1 MHGQSFS
8 LPATLQQQLDVSV
21 DDWQSGDKVARLWT
35 RDAGL
40 WTGRDEDQWLDW
52 LTISR
57 ELRGHTDELSQALA
71 FVREGDFSHAVLLGM
86 GGSSLGPEVLQLT
99 FSAQPGHPQWLIVDS
114 TDPAN
119 IRAVEAQIDYA
130 RTVFLV
136 SSKSGST
143 LEPNIFK
150 DYFFSRA
157 TEELGQAEASARFIT
172 VTDPGSNME
181 SVARADNFR
190 AIFYGKPQIGGRYSV
205 LSHFGLV
212 PAAVMGVDVA
222 RFLDCTEEMVAACE
236 NTTVAQ
242 NPGVML
248 GLVMGL
254 AAQQGRDKLT
264 VLTSPGINAMGAWM
278 EQLVAESTGKQG
290 KGIIPVDGEAL
301 GAPENYGDD
310 RLFVYLHMAG
320 DDDNAVRAR
329 LDALVAANHPL
340 VRIELSDAYDLGK
353 EFFRW
358 EIATAVAGAVL
369 GIHPFDQPDV
379 EASKIETRKLTEA
392 FEASGKLPQTS
403 AMASNEHFTLFT
415 DDANAAALREL
426 AGADASVEDYLKAH
440 LGRLGAGDYLALL
453 AYINRLEPQHDAALQ
468 QIRNQVCRRTR
479 VATCVGYGPRF
490 LHSTG
495 QAYKG
500 GPNSGV
506 FLQITCD
513 EAQDLPVPGRKYSFG
528 VVKAA
533 QAQGDFQ
540 VLSVRKRRA
549 LRVHIGTDTVSA
561 MKRLTE
567 ILG

>member
-254 AAQQGRDKLT
+254 AALQGRDKLT
-264 VLTSPGINAMGAWM
+264 IHASKGIRADMGAWM
-278 EQLVAESTGKQG
+278 EKLVAESTGKQG
-290 KGIIPVDGEAL
+290 KDIIPVDGEAL

-353 EFFRW
+353 EFFRR

-369 GIHPFDQPDV
+369 DIHPFDQPDV

-392 FEASGKLPQTS
+392 FEASGKLPQMTC
-403 AMASNEHFTLFT
+403 APASGHERSKLNH
-415 DDANAAALREL
+415 
-426 AGADASVEDYLKAH
+426 
-440 LGRLGAGDYLALL
+440 
-453 AYINRLEPQHDAALQ
+453 
-468 QIRNQVCRRTR
+468 
-479 VATCVGYGPRF
+479 
-490 LHSTG
+490 
-495 QAYKG
+495 
-500 GPNSGV
+500 
-506 FLQITCD
+506 
-513 EAQDLPVPGRKYSFG
+513 
-528 VVKAA
+528 
-533 QAQGDFQ
+533 
-540 VLSVRKRRA
+540 
-549 LRVHIGTDTVSA
+549 
-561 MKRLTE
+561 
-567 ILG
+567 

>member
-1 MHGQSFS
+1 MHGQSFF
-8 LPATLQQQLDVSV
+8 LPATLQQQLDATAAE
-21 DDWQSGDKVARLWT
+21 WQAGGKVARLWV
-35 RDAGL
+35 RDASL
-40 WTGRDEDQWLDW
+40 WTGSDEDQWLDW
-52 LTISR
+52 LTITR
-57 ELRGHTDELSQALA
+57 EQRDHTDELLQALA
-71 FVREGDFSHAVLLGM
+71 FVREGDFRHAVLLGM

-99 FSAQPGHPQWLIVDS
+99 FGSQPGHPEWLVVDS
-114 TDPAN
+114 TDPEN

-130 RTVFLV
+130 HTVFLV

-150 DYFFSRA
+150 DYFFTRA
-157 TEELGQAEASARFIT
+157 TEALGQAEAAARFMT

-181 SVARADNFR
+181 SVARADHFR

-205 LSHFGLV
+205 LSNFGLV
-212 PAAVMGVDVA
+212 PAVVMGVDVA
-222 RFLDCTEEMVAACE
+222 AFLDRTEEMVAACE
-236 NTTVAQ
+236 DTTVAQ

-254 AAQQGRDKLT
+254 AARQGRDKLT
-264 VLTSPGINAMGAWM
+264 VLASPGIGAMGAWL

-301 GAPENYGDD
+301 AAAENYGDD

-320 DDDNAVRAR
+320 DDDSAERAR
-329 LDALVAANHPL
+329 LDALVAAGHPL
-340 VRIELSDAYDLGK
+340 VRIELRDADDLGK

-358 EIATAVAGAVL
+358 ETATAVAGSVL
-369 GIHPFDQPDV
+369 GINPFDQPDV

-392 FEASGKLPQTS
+392 FEASGRLPAVS
-403 AMASNEHFTLFT
+403 PMAADEHFTLYT
-415 DDANAAALREL
+415 DDANASALREL
-426 AGADASVEDYLKAH
+426 AGAGASVEDYLKAH

-453 AYINRLEPQHDAALQ
+453 AYINRLEAQHDEALQ
-468 QIRNQVCRRTR
+468 QIRNHVCQHAR

-513 EAQDLPVPGRKYSFG
+513 DAQDLPVPGRKYSFG

-540 VLSVRKRRA
+540 VLSERKRRA
-549 LRVHIGTDTVSA
+549 LRVHIGADTVSA
-561 MKRLTE
+561 LRRLAT
-567 ILG
+567 ILA

>member
-8 LPATLQQQLDVSV
+8 LPTVFQQQLDEAV
-21 DDWQSGDKVARLWT
+21 DEWQANGKVARLWA
-35 RDAGL
+35 RDASL
-40 WTGRDEDQWLDW
+40 WAGRDEDQWLDW

-99 FSAQPGHPQWLIVDS
+99 FGTQPGHPQWLILDS
-114 TDPAN
+114 TDPAH

-130 RTVFLV
+130 RSVFLV

-150 DYFFSRA
+150 DYFFTRA
-157 TEELGQAEASARFIT
+157 TEELGQAEASARFMT

-190 AIFYGKPQIGGRYSV
+190 AIFYGKSKIGGRYSV
-205 LSHFGLV
+205 LSNFGLV

-236 NTTVAQ
+236 QSDVAR

-254 AAQQGRDKLT
+254 AAKQGRDKLT
-264 VLTSPGINAMGAWM
+264 ILTSPGIRAMGAWM

-301 GAPENYGDD
+301 AAPEHYGDD
-310 RLFVYLHMAG
+310 RLFAYLHMAG
-320 DDDNAVRAR
+320 DDDSAERAR
-329 LDALVAANHPL
+329 LDALVAAGHPL

-369 GIHPFDQPDV
+369 NIHPFDQPDV

-392 FEASGKLPQTS
+392 FEASGSLPEES
-403 AMASNEHFTLFT
+403 AMASDEHFTLFT
-415 DDANAAALREL
+415 DDANTNALCEL

-468 QIRNQVCRRTR
+468 QIRNHVSQRER

-513 EAQDLPVPGRKYSFG
+513 DAQDLPVPSRKYSFG

-540 VLSVRKRRA
+540 VLSERKRRA
-549 LRVHIGTDTVSA
+549 LRLHIGADTVSA
-561 MKRLTE
+561 LQRLAN
-567 ILG
+567 ILA

>member
-8 LPATLQQQLDVSV
+8 LPEVLQQQLDTAIN
-21 DDWQSGDKVARLWT
+21 DWTDGGKVARLWA
-35 RDAGL
+35 RDASL
-40 WTGRDEDQWLDW
+40 WSGSDEGNWLDW
-52 LTISR
+52 LTITR
-57 ELRGHTDELSQALA
+57 ELRDGVDELSQALA
-71 FVREGDFSHAVLLGM
+71 FIREGDFTHAVLLGM

-99 FSAQPGHPQWLIVDS
+99 FGAQAGNPEWLILDS
-114 TDPAN
+114 TDPAH
-119 IRAVEAQIDYA
+119 IREVEAQIDYT

-150 DYFFSRA
+150 DYFFTRA
-157 TEELGQAEASARFIT
+157 VEELGQKEASARFMT

-181 SVARADNFR
+181 SVAKADDFR
-190 AIFYGKPQIGGRYSV
+190 VILYGRPQIGGRYSV
-205 LSHFGLV
+205 LSNFGLV
-212 PAAVMGVDVA
+212 PAAVMGIDVA
-222 RFLDCTEEMVAACE
+222 RFLDRTEEMVAACE
-236 NTTVAQ
+236 NTDVTQ
-242 NPGVML
+242 NPGVVL

-264 VLTSPGINAMGAWM
+264 VLTSPGISAMGAWM
-278 EQLVAESTGKQG
+278 EQLVAESTGKEG

-301 GAPENYGDD
+301 ASPENYGDD
-310 RLFVYLHMAG
+310 RVFVYLHMAG
-320 DDDNAVRAR
+320 DDDSSQRAA
-329 LDALVAANHPL
+329 LDTLAQAGHPL
-340 VRIELSDAYDLGK
+340 VRIELSDAYELGK

-392 FEASGKLPQTS
+392 FEARGSLPEET
-403 AMASNEHFTLFT
+403 AMAGDEHFTLFT
-415 DDANAAALREL
+415 DATNAAALRKL

-440 LGRLGAGDYLALL
+440 IGRLGAGDYLALL
-453 AYINRLEPQHDAALQ
+453 AYINRLEGQHDAALQ
-468 QIRNQVCRRTR
+468 QIRNHVSNTRR

-513 EAQDLPVPGRKYSFG
+513 EAKDLPVPGRKYSFG
-528 VVKAA
+528 VVKSA

-540 VLSVRKRRA
+540 VLSERKRRA
-549 LRVHIGTDTVSA
+549 LRVHIGADTVAA
-561 MKRLTE
+561 MKRLAE

>member
-1 MHGQSFS
+1 MHGQSFF
-8 LPATLQQQLDVSV
+8 LPAPLQQQLAAAADE
-21 DDWQSGDKVARLWT
+21 WQAGDKVARLWA
-35 RDAGL
+35 RDASL

-57 ELRGHTDELSQALA
+57 ELRDHCDELSQALA
-71 FVREGDFSHAVLLGM
+71 FVREGDYRHAVLLGM

-99 FSAQPGHPQWLIVDS
+99 FGAQPGHPQWLIVDS

-150 DYFFSRA
+150 DYFLARA
-157 TEELGQAEASARFIT
+157 SEALGQAEASARFMT

-181 SVARADNFR
+181 SVARAEHFR
-190 AIFYGKPQIGGRYSV
+190 AIFHGRPQIGGRYSV
-205 LSHFGLV
+205 LSNFGLV
-212 PAAVMGVDVA
+212 PAAVMGVDVG
-222 RFLDCTEEMVAACE
+222 RFLDRTEEMVSACE
-236 NTTVAQ
+236 QRDVTR

-248 GLVMGL
+248 GLLMGL
-254 AAQQGRDKLT
+254 AARQGRDKLT
-264 VLTSPGINAMGAWM
+264 ILASQGIRALGAWM

-301 GAPENYGDD
+301 ATPENYGDD

-320 DDDNAVRAR
+320 DDDQRAR
-329 LDALVAANHPL
+329 LDALAAAGHPV
-340 VRIELSDAYDLGK
+340 VRIELSDAWDLGK

-358 EIATAVAGAVL
+358 EIATAVAGSVL
-369 GIHPFDQPDV
+369 GINPFDQPDV

-392 FEASGKLPQTS
+392 FEASGRLPETS
-403 AMASNEHFTLFT
+403 PMASDGHFTLFT
-415 DDANAAALREL
+415 DDANADALRQL
-426 AGADASVEDYLKAH
+426 AGSDASVEDYLRAH
-440 LGRLGAGDYLALL
+440 LDRLGAGDYFALL
-453 AYINRLEPQHDAALQ
+453 AYINRLEPQHDTALQ
-468 QIRNQVCRRTR
+468 QIRNHVCQRARA
-479 VATCVGYGPRF
+479 ATCVGYGPRF

-513 EAQDLPVPGRKYSFG
+513 DAQDLPVPGRRYSFG
-528 VVKAA
+528 IVKAA

-540 VLSVRKRRA
+540 VLSERKRRA
-549 LRVHIGTDTVSA
+549 LRLHIGADTVA
-561 MKRLTE
+561 ALQRLTK
-567 ILG
+567 ILA

>member
-1 MHGQSFS
+1 MHGQFFS
-8 LPATLQQQLDVSV
+8 LPTLFQQQLDEAV
-21 DDWQSGDKVARLWT
+21 DEWQAGGKVARLWA
-35 RDAGL
+35 RDASL
-40 WTGRDEDQWLDW
+40 WSGRDEDQWLDW

-57 ELRGHTDELSQALA
+57 ELREHGDELSQALA

-99 FSAQPGHPQWLIVDS
+99 FGRQPGHPQWLILDS
-114 TDPAN
+114 TDPAH

-130 RTVFLV
+130 RTLFLV

-150 DYFFSRA
+150 DYFFTRA
-157 TEELGQAEASARFIT
+157 TEALGQAEASARFMT

-222 RFLDCTEEMVAACE
+222 RFLERTEEMVAACE
-236 NTTVAQ
+236 DARVAQ

-254 AAQQGRDKLT
+254 AARQGRDKLT
-264 VLTSPGINAMGAWM
+264 VLTSPGISAMGAWM

-290 KGIIPVDGEAL
+290 RGIIPVDGEAL
-301 GAPENYGDD
+301 AAAENYGDD

-320 DDDNAVRAR
+320 DDDSTERVR
-329 LDALVAANHPL
+329 LDALVAAGHPL
-340 VRIELSDAYDLGK
+340 VRIELADADDLGK

-358 EIATAVAGAVL
+358 EMATAVAGAVL
-369 GIHPFDQPDV
+369 DIHPFDQPDV

-392 FEASGKLPQTS
+392 FEASGSLPEAS
-403 AMASNEHFTLFT
+403 ALVSDGHFTLFT
-415 DDANAAALREL
+415 DMANATTLREL
-426 AGADASVEDYLKAH
+426 VGADASVEDYLKAH
-440 LGRLGAGDYLALL
+440 LGRLGGGDYFALL
-453 AYINRLEPQHDAALQ
+453 AYINRLESRHDAALQ
-468 QIRNQVCRRTR
+468 QIRNHVCQRAG

-513 EAQDLPVPGRKYSFG
+513 DAQDLPVPGRKYSFG

-540 VLSVRKRRA
+540 VLSERKRRV
-549 LRVHIGTDTVSA
+549 LRLHIGADTVSA
-561 MKRLTE
+561 LRRLTN
-567 ILG
+567 ILA

>member
-8 LPATLQQQLDVSV
+8 LPTVFQQQLDEAV
-21 DDWQSGDKVARLWT
+21 DEWQANGKMARLWA
-35 RDAGL
+35 RDASL
-40 WTGRDEDQWLDW
+40 WAGRDEDQWLDW

-99 FSAQPGHPQWLIVDS
+99 FGTQPGHPQWLILDS
-114 TDPAN
+114 TDPAH

-130 RTVFLV
+130 RSVFLV

-150 DYFFSRA
+150 DYFFTRA
-157 TEELGQAEASARFIT
+157 TEELGQAEASARFMT

-190 AIFYGKPQIGGRYSV
+190 AIFYGKSKIGGRYSV
-205 LSHFGLV
+205 LSNFGLV
-212 PAAVMGVDVA
+212 PAALMGVDVA

-236 NTTVAQ
+236 QSDVAR

-254 AAQQGRDKLT
+254 AAKQGRDKLT
-264 VLTSPGINAMGAWM
+264 ILTSPGIRAMGAWM

-301 GAPENYGDD
+301 AAPEHYSDD
-310 RLFVYLHMAG
+310 RLFAYLHMAG
-320 DDDNAVRAR
+320 DDDSTERAR
-329 LDALVAANHPL
+329 LDALVAAGHPL

-369 GIHPFDQPDV
+369 NIHPFDQPDV

-392 FEASGKLPQTS
+392 FEASGSLPEES
-403 AMASNEHFTLFT
+403 AMASDEHFTLFT
-415 DDANAAALREL
+415 DDANTNALREL

-468 QIRNQVCRRTR
+468 QIRNHVSQRER

-513 EAQDLPVPGRKYSFG
+513 DAQDLPVPSRKYSFG

-540 VLSVRKRRA
+540 VLSERKRRT
-549 LRVHIGTDTVSA
+549 LRLHIGADTVSA
-561 MKRLTE
+561 LQRLAN
-567 ILG
+567 ILA

>member
-8 LPATLQQQLDVSV
+8 LSATLQQQLDAAV
-21 DDWQSGDKVARLWT
+21 DEWQAGDKVARLWA
-35 RDAGL
+35 RDASL
-40 WTGRDEDQWLDW
+40 WTGHDEDQWLDW
-52 LTISR
+52 LTITR
-57 ELRGHTDELSQALA
+57 ELRDHTDDLSQALA
-71 FVREGDFSHAVLLGM
+71 FIREGEFSHAVLLGM

-99 FSAQPGHPQWLIVDS
+99 FGAQPGHPQWLIVDS

-150 DYFFSRA
+150 DYFFTRA
-157 TEELGQAEASARFIT
+157 TEELGKAEASARFMT

-181 SVARADNFR
+181 SVARADDFR
-190 AIFYGKPQIGGRYSV
+190 AIFHGKPQIGGRYSV

-212 PAAVMGVDVA
+212 PAAVMGIDVG
-222 RFLDCTEEMVAACE
+222 RFLDRTEAMVAACE
-236 NTTVAQ
+236 NTAVAR

-254 AAQQGRDKLT
+254 AAKQGRDKLT
-264 VLTSPGINAMGAWM
+264 VLASKGIRAMGAWL

-301 GAPENYGDD
+301 GAPEDYGDD
-310 RLFVYLHMAG
+310 RLFAYLHMAG
-320 DDDNAVRAR
+320 DDDGADQAR
-329 LDALVAANHPL
+329 LDALAAAGHPV
-340 VRIELSDAYDLGK
+340 VRIALSDAYDLGK

-358 EIATAVAGAVL
+358 EIATAVAGSVL

-392 FEASGKLPQTS
+392 FEASGQLPEAS
-403 AMASNEHFTLFT
+403 PMASDEHFTLFT
-415 DDANAAALREL
+415 DAANASTLREL
-426 AGADASVEDYLKAH
+426 AGAGASVEDYLKAH
-440 LGRLGAGDYLALL
+440 LGRLNAGDYLALL

-468 QIRNQVCRRTR
+468 QIRNHLSRRAR

-513 EAQDLPVPGRKYSFG
+513 DAQDLPVPGRKYSFG
-528 VVKAA
+528 IVKAA

-540 VLSVRKRRA
+540 VLSERKRRA
-549 LRVHIGTDTVSA
+549 LRLHIGTDTVA
-561 MKRLTE
+561 ALRRLTE
-567 ILG
+567 ILA

>member
-8 LPATLQQQLDVSV
+8 LPAVLQQQLDAAANE
-21 DDWQSGDKVARLWT
+21 WQTGGKVARLWA

-57 ELRGHTDELSQALA
+57 ELRGHVDELSQTLA
-71 FVREGDFSHAVLLGM
+71 FVREGGFSHAVLLGM

-99 FSAQPGHPQWLIVDS
+99 FGSQPGHPQWLIVDS

-119 IRAVEAQIDYA
+119 IRAVEAQIDYT

-150 DYFFSRA
+150 DYFFTRA
-157 TEELGQAEASARFIT
+157 TEKLGQAEASARFIT

-181 SVARADNFR
+181 SVARADHFR

-205 LSHFGLV
+205 LSNFGLV

-222 RFLDCTEEMVAACE
+222 RFLDRTEEMVAACE
-236 NTTVAQ
+236 QSEVAQ

-264 VLTSPGINAMGAWM
+264 VLTSPGISAMGAWL

-301 GAPENYGDD
+301 AAPGNYGDD

-320 DDDNAVRAR
+320 DDDSAERAR
-329 LDALVAANHPL
+329 LDALAAAGHPL
-340 VRIELSDAYDLGK
+340 VRIELSDADDLGK

-358 EIATAVAGAVL
+358 EMATAVAGAVL

-392 FEASGKLPQTS
+392 FEASGQLPQTS
-403 AMASNEHFTLFT
+403 PMASDEHFTLFT
-415 DDANAAALREL
+415 DDANASALREL

-453 AYINRLEPQHDAALQ
+453 AYINRLEPRHDEALQ
-468 QIRNQVCRRTR
+468 QIRNHVSQSER
-479 VATCVGYGPRF
+479 VATCVGFGPRF

-513 EAQDLPVPGRKYSFG
+513 DAQDLPVPGRKYSFG

-540 VLSVRKRRA
+540 VLSERKRRA
-549 LRVHIGTDTVSA
+549 LRLHIGADTVSA
-561 MKRLTE
+561 LQRLAN
-567 ILG
+567 ILA